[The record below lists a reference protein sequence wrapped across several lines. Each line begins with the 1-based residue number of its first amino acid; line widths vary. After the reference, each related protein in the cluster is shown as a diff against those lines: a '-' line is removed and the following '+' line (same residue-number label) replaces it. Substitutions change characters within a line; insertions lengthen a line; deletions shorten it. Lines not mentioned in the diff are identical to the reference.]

1 MYPVVPPLS
10 TCAEKDKTTPKP
22 QTPVL
27 VWLTISDFSAWA
39 VTSGVESF
47 ERVVLPWESQVQR
60 NGHEGP
66 VVESEA

>member
-1 MYPVVPPLS
+1 MQRRTKQPLS
-10 TCAEKDKTTPKP
+10 
-22 QTPVL
+22 PVL
-27 VWLTISDFSAWA
+27 VWLTISDLSAWA

-47 ERVVLPWESQVQR
+47 ERVVLPQESQVQR